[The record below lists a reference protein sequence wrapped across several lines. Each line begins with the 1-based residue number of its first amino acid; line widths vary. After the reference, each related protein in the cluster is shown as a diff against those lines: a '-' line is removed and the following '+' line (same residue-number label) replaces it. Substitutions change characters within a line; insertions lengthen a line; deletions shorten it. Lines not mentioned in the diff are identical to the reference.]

1 MAGGSITVQV
11 GETELL
17 VETVQVGGTQATSRV
32 SDAADSV
39 REAFV
44 RAQTAIVEVATST
57 IAVLNRAGQRAA
69 RPDAMEVEFGLKF
82 SAQGNV
88 IVAGSAG
95 EATLRVK
102 LTYNRGATEPA
113 TAAGPVT
120 SADSGS
126 GTTSG
131 PAGA

>member
-1 MAGGSITVQV
+1 MASGPITVQV

-17 VETVQVGGTQATSRV
+17 VETVQAGGTQATSRV
-32 SDAADSV
+32 GDAAESV
-39 REAFV
+39 REAFA
-44 RAQTAIVEVATST
+44 RAQNAIVEVATST
-57 IAVLNRAGQRAA
+57 IAVLDRAGQRAA

-102 LTYNRGATEPA
+102 LTYNRGAAGSAADPA
-113 TAAGPVT
+113 APAVP
-120 SADSGS
+120 
-126 GTTSG
+126 GTGAVSG

>member
-17 VETVQVGGTQATSRV
+17 VETVPVSGTQATSRV
-32 SDAADSV
+32 GDAAQGV
-39 REAFV
+39 RDAFV
-44 RAQTAIVEVATST
+44 RAQNAIVEVATST
-57 IAVLNRAGQRAA
+57 IAVLDQAGRRAA
-69 RPDAMEVEFGLKF
+69 RPDALEVEFGLKF

-102 LTYNRGATEPA
+102 LTYNR
-113 TAAGPVT
+113 PVP
-120 SADSGS
+120 SP
-126 GTTSG
+126 
-131 PAGA
+131 PAGAPSAAGAPGTAGS